1 MQQAYKIAAIDVG
14 TNSVRLLVCEIS
26 SEGELIPLYKHI
38 MTTRIG
44 EGLSATGQ
52 LLGMA
57 VLADSGRRHCVFRLH
72 AARARAG
79 CIVAVK

>member
-44 EGLSATGQ
+44 EGFPPPGSWG
-52 LLGMA
+52 GSHRPH
-57 VLADSGRRHCVFRLH
+57 DRGH
-72 AARARAG
+72 
-79 CIVAVK
+79 